1 MRAIF
6 ENLGADIAW
15 DDATETVTGTK
26 DDLTVTLKIGDT
38 TAYVNG
44 REVTLDVPA
53 MLLYD
58 RTMVPIRFVSESLG
72 AKVDWEEASKTV
84 FITPAKEYKPLSP
97 YAVQIVDCKWSSD
110 NGEFQNG
117 YKRI

>member
-1 MRAIF
+1 MKQNDRTLVPMRAIF

-44 REVTLDVPA
+44 REVNARRAGNAAL
-53 MLLYD
+53 
-58 RTMVPIRFVSESLG
+58 
-72 AKVDWEEASKTV
+72 
-84 FITPAKEYKPLSP
+84 
-97 YAVQIVDCKWSSD
+97 
-110 NGEFQNG
+110 
-117 YKRI
+117 